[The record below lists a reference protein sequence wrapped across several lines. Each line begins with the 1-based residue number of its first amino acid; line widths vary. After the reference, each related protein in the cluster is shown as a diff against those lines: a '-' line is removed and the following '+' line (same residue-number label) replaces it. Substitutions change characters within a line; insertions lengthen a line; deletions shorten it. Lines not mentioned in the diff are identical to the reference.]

1 MIQKQDVKNCKDRKI
16 DQISLPIDLVEET
29 LDLLLNP
36 KRIISSSDEIV
47 LDWHKRTQ
55 VYDKLYKLVK
65 RSINF

>member
-1 MIQKQDVKNCKDRKI
+1 MIQKQKVKNCDDPRI
-16 DQISLPIDLVEET
+16 DQITLPVELVEDT

-55 VYDKLYKLVK
+55 VYDRLYKVVK
-65 RSINF
+65 KTIDF

>member
-1 MIQKQDVKNCKDRKI
+1 MIQKQNVKNCDHRKI
-16 DQISLPIDLVEET
+16 DQITLPIDLVEET

-65 RSINF
+65 KNINF